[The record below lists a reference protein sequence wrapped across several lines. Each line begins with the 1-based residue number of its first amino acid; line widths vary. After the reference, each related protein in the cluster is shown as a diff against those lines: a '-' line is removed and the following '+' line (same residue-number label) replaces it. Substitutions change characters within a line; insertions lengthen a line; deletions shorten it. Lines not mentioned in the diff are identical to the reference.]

1 MKRKY
6 WTKIFAA
13 AFILCLLCMLTGC
26 NWNRKYPKEGI
37 WYCKEHQI
45 QISYEPPEYESYVMV
60 ENEKV
65 RCEVTRERRDTRM
78 YLFCIEENNAYFEYR
93 EEVFSGEL
101 IYLDDEKF
109 ILRGDDGTKYVFVRQ
124 G

>member
-1 MKRKY
+1 MKKHL
-6 WTKIFAA
+6 TV
-13 AFILCLLCMLTGC
+13 LLLFSLVLSMLWMFSSC
-26 NWNRKYPKEGI
+26 NRNRKYPTEGV
-37 WYCKEHQI
+37 WYCEEYQI

-109 ILRGDDGTKYVFVRQ
+109 ILRGDDGTRYVFVRQ
-124 G
+124 D

>member
-1 MKRKY
+1 
-6 WTKIFAA
+6 
-13 AFILCLLCMLTGC
+13 
-26 NWNRKYPKEGI
+26 
-37 WYCKEHQI
+37 
-45 QISYEPPEYESYVMV
+45 MV

-109 ILRGDDGTKYVFVRQ
+109 ILRGDDGTRYVFVRQ
-124 G
+124 D